1 MSHQHSVESNPASTL
16 VPARSPIP
24 FVDDSPINAAFEK
37 RLEEIQS
44 IDDDALAPLNLDIRA
59 AIMTVFG
66 ALREVATHMEAI
78 STLSWIDQNKIGG
91 LKEYT
96 MAAVEAQSR
105 WVTAMTPPENIAV
118 LNGEALAM
126 RNLLRSDA
134 RLLAKRGLIAPGCLA
149 SFKGHIG
156 YKNVGFELIGRAN
169 LMRDCWSA
177 IHDKTPTTVVEVQR
191 AKDIGERLVYAAG
204 CREQAPVIR
213 AEAAK
218 LRQQAFTLM
227 LNSYNETRRAISFLR
242 WHEGDAET
250 IAPSLYAGRRR
261 SAALAPNE
269 ASSEAEGLTHAHA
282 AKTLGNEDVR
292 ASG

>member
-1 MSHQHSVESNPASTL
+1 MSHQRSVESNPASGL
-16 VPARSPIP
+16 VPARSPIA

-44 IDDDALAPLNLDIRA
+44 IDDDALAPLNLDIRS
-59 AIMTVFG
+59 AIITVFG
-66 ALREVATHMEAI
+66 ALREIATHMNAI
-78 STLSWIDQNKIGG
+78 STLSFIDQDKIAG
-91 LKEYT
+91 LTEYT
-96 MAAVEAQSR
+96 MAAMEAQSR
-105 WVTAMTPPENIAV
+105 WVTAMTPPEDIVV
-118 LNGEALAM
+118 LNEKALAM
-126 RNLLRSDA
+126 RSLLRSDA

-156 YKNVGFELIGRAN
+156 YKNVGFELIGWAN

-177 IHDKTPTTVVEVQR
+177 IHDKTPTTVTEVQQ
-191 AKDIGERLVYAAG
+191 AKDLGERLVYAAG
-204 CREQAPVIR
+204 CREQAPIIR
-213 AEAAK
+213 AEAAR

-227 LNSYNETRRAISFLR
+227 LNAYDETRRAISSLR

-250 IAPSLYAGRRR
+250 IAPSLYAGRKRA
-261 SAALAPNE
+261 AALAPKE
-269 ASSEAEGLTHAHA
+269 TSSVAEGLTHAHA